1 MTEINYDVPQSARI
15 WNYWQ
20 GGKDNYPVDRAA
32 GDAWIAIQPEIVPIA
47 TQSRQFLMRAVRY
60 LAAEAGIRQFL
71 DIGTGLPTLQ
81 NTHQV
86 AQAVAP
92 DSKIVYVDNDPI
104 VLAHARALLIN
115 TTAEGVTSYID
126 ADYNNPDL
134 IIAQARNILN
144 FTRPIAVMFMG
155 VLGHVT
161 NYNDAR
167 AIVKRVMTATPAGSY
182 LALWENTDI
191 TDTARAAAEQYAQSG
206 AIPYRLC
213 CPTQVAGFFDG
224 LELVEPGLVPLNQ
237 WRPTPIEVGTI
248 EPLDAHA
255 AVGHKK

>member
-1 MTEINYDVPQSARI
+1 MAEINYDVPQSARI

-47 TQSRQFLMRAVRY
+47 KQSRQFLMRAVRY
-60 LAAEAGIRQFL
+60 LAAEAGVRQFL

-86 AQAVAP
+86 AQAMAP
-92 DSKIVYVDNDPI
+92 DSKIVYVDNDPV
-104 VLAHARALLIN
+104 VLAHARALLTN

-126 ADYNNPDL
+126 ADYNNPDR

-161 NYNDAR
+161 DYNDAR
-167 AIVKRVMTATPAGSY
+167 AIVERVMTAAPAGSY

-213 CPTQVAGFFDG
+213 SPTQVARFFDG
-224 LELVEPGLVPLNQ
+224 LELVEPGVVPLNE
-237 WRPTPIEVGTI
+237 WHPTPIEVGTS
-248 EPLDAHA
+248 EPLDAYA

>member
-1 MTEINYDVPQSARI
+1 MDENNHDAPQSARI

-20 GGKDNYPVDRAA
+20 GGKDNYPIDRDA
-32 GDAWIAIQPEIVPIA
+32 GDAWIAIQPEIVAIA
-47 TQSRQFLMRAVRY
+47 KQSRLFLMRVVRY
-60 LAAEAGIRQFL
+60 LAVEAGIRQFL

-86 AQAVAP
+86 AQAAAP
-92 DSKIVYVDNDPI
+92 DSKIVYVDNDPV

-115 TTAEGVTSYID
+115 TTDGGVTSYID

-134 IIAQARNILN
+134 LIAQARNILN
-144 FTRPIAVMFMG
+144 FTQPIAVMFMG

-161 NYNDAR
+161 DYDDAR
-167 AIVKRVMTATPAGSY
+167 AVVERVVTATPAGSY
-182 LALWENTDI
+182 LTLWENTNT

-213 CPTQVAGFFDG
+213 SPTQVAGFFDG
-224 LELVEPGLVPLNQ
+224 LELVEPGVVPLDQ
-237 WRPTPIEVGTI
+237 WHPTPIEVDAI
-248 EPLDAHA
+248 EPLDAYA
-255 AVGHKK
+255 AVGRKN